1 MSDQKQLPFADD
13 AAVKKLAPKP
23 PGILPKNAQTLV
35 VLGISVVMVL
45 AIALSGGP
53 SPAPRLQTRPNS
65 NRSSTRTPHGSPNTA
80 IGSRSRPVGWLKS
93 KRD

>member
-1 MSDQKQLPFADD
+1 MSDQKQFPFADD
-13 AAVKKLAPKP
+13 PTVKKLAPKP

-53 SPAPRLQTRPNS
+53 SSRDASSAAAPA
-65 NRSSTRTPHGSPNTA
+65 A
-80 IGSRSRPVGWLKS
+80 
-93 KRD
+93 